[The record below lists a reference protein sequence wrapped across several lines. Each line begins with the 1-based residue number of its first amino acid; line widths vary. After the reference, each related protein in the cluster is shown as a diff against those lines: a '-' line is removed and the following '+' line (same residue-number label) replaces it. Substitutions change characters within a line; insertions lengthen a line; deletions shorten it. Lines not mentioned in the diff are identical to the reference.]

1 MNVFTGRFEFAEDLS
16 DTDSEIIFDEFVIFY
31 RELCIKSEKIF
42 Q

>member
-1 MNVFTGRFEFAEDLS
+1 MNVFTGIFETAEDLS